1 MLKFS
6 SRAKAR
12 AFAAK
17 RGYKVVDLGKDATG
31 SRWAV
36 RVI

>member
-6 SRAKAR
+6 TRSAAR
-12 AFAAK
+12 EYASK
-17 RGYKVVDLGKDATG
+17 RGYKVVDLGKDVQG

>member
-12 AFAAK
+12 TFAK
-17 RGYKVVDLGKDATG
+17 KSNKQVIDLGKDTQG

-36 RVI
+36 RVV

>member
-12 AFAAK
+12 EYAAK
-17 RGYKVVDLGKDATG
+17 RGYKVIDLGKDSQG

>member
-12 AFAAK
+12 TFAKKAGK
-17 RGYKVVDLGKDATG
+17 SVLDLGKDAKG

-36 RVI
+36 RVL